1 MWMSSS
7 EMHGQLDISTLEI
20 SMNTLDREVG
30 RCKESNFNAQAVDNH
45 NVARP
50 SVVCRG
56 DQDG

>member
-1 MWMSSS
+1 MSSS
-7 EMHGQLDISTLEI
+7 EMHGQLDLSMLEI
-20 SMNTLDREVG
+20 SMNTLDRKVG
-30 RCKESNFNAQAVDNH
+30 RCKESNFNVQAVDNH